1 MRRDGERR
9 REGGGRREEEEGEE
23 EGRRHTRCSCLF
35 GSNCFPSFSVMFGDQ
50 LGVFGIVYLQK
61 IKQIKYPF
69 SSLYIYIFL
78 YYLYYLCSMYY
89 ICYICYVIL
98 YYIILY
104 LLYM

>member
-1 MRRDGERR
+1 
-9 REGGGRREEEEGEE
+9 
-23 EGRRHTRCSCLF
+23 
-35 GSNCFPSFSVMFGDQ
+35 MFEDQ

-89 ICYICYVIL
+89 ICYICYIIL

-104 LLYM
+104 YIILYYIILYYICYICNIYNILNVVYCRVRIPSLQRDFM